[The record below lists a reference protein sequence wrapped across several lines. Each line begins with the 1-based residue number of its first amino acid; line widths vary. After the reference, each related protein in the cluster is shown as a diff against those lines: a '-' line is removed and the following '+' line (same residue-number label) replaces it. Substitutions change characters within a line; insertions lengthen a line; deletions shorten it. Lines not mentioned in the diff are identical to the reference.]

1 MVNRCSCV
9 STFQDAGILQ
19 QADLTLRSKI
29 GTYDV
34 KEYVT
39 ETREMKLP
47 LKDII
52 KPEMFNGADIPDPN
66 NKPFFSRT
74 STICSHITNAK

>member
-1 MVNRCSCV
+1 MVNCCSCV

-29 GTYDV
+29 GTYV
-34 KEYVT
+34 KECVT